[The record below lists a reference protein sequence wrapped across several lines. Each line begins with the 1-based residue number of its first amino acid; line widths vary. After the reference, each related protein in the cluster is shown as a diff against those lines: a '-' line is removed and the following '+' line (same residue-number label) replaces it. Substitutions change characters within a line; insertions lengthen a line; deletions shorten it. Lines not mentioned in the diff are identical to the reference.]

1 MGCIV
6 VAAARHQARP
16 GERSRSARPA
26 NRQARQRL
34 DHGRTTVGGGRTN
47 PKPAASGL
55 AFMIADTFRRRVQG
69 VVATLLA
76 VERFH
81 GQDTGA
87 DGGGPGVAR
96 WAGRP
101 VAWPVVFCRPGAAE
115 ARGSRPAAGRRRR
128 RCAAA
133 LRPEGRP
140 RMLRGAR
147 WVVSGGASRLVPGE
161 PDLGYRLHLRR
172 RSQSRTERDAR
183 PRLGGFA
190 TSPIA
195 PSAIIAAGRP
205 CG

>member
-1 MGCIV
+1 MATSPPREAPPPTCGL
-6 VAAARHQARP
+6 R
-16 GERSRSARPA
+16 
-26 NRQARQRL
+26 
-34 DHGRTTVGGGRTN
+34 DHGDMAAGGWQNNSET
-47 PKPAASGL
+47 SHIGL
-55 AFMIADTFRRRVQG
+55 GSMITDTFPRRVQG

-115 ARGSRPAAGRRRR
+115 APGSRPAAGRRRR

-140 RMLRGAR
+140 R
-147 WVVSGGASRLVPGE
+147 
-161 PDLGYRLHLRR
+161 
-172 RSQSRTERDAR
+172 
-183 PRLGGFA
+183 
-190 TSPIA
+190 
-195 PSAIIAAGRP
+195 
-205 CG
+205 

>member
-1 MGCIV
+1 
-6 VAAARHQARP
+6 
-16 GERSRSARPA
+16 
-26 NRQARQRL
+26 
-34 DHGRTTVGGGRTN
+34 
-47 PKPAASGL
+47 
-55 AFMIADTFRRRVQG
+55 MITDTFWWRVQG

-76 VERFH
+76 VERLH

-115 ARGSRPAAGRRRR
+115 APGSRPAAGRRRR

-147 WVVSGGASRLVPGE
+147 WVVSGGAGRLRCGPCAFPAPVG
-161 PDLGYRLHLRR
+161 LRR
-172 RSQSRTERDAR
+172 WPGPRPAPARGFPAQGLAR
-183 PRLGGFA
+183 PGVELRGDRIQVLAAVHRQVRAFGEVLAQQPVGVLAGAALPGRVRVAEVDLQVGGQA
-190 TSPIA
+190 DL
-195 PSAIIAAGRP
+195 
-205 CG
+205 